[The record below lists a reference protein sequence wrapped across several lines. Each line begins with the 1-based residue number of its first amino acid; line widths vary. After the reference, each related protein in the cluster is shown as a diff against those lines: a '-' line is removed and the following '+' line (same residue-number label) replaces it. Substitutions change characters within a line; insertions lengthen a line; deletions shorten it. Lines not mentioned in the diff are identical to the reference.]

1 MSRGSARIKQTSALG
16 GQYHWISEF
25 APRSQQKV
33 LSFVVGWLCT
43 LGWQSGTA
51 IGCFLAATEIQ
62 GLIVLNND
70 DYVYERWHGTL
81 LTIAVVCFVA
91 CFNTFFSKHLPM
103 IERLVLCLH
112 VGGFI
117 CILVPL
123 WVLGPR
129 GNSHEIW
136 TVFEDGGGWGSSM
149 PPVKPPASPAT
160 SSLGG
165 SKADKPFQCSRPC
178 HARWFNYTRHRIPR
192 RGCRCPYGRRIE
204 ECFENSAQSH
214 GLDVNC
220 QWKPGFHHAHV
231 DNRRS

>member
-1 MSRGSARIKQTSALG
+1 MYIIVVVFFSLVNISMAEMASMAPTAGEFDAYMVLLKLNTLPALG

-25 APRSQQKV
+25 APQSQQKV

-62 GLIVLNND
+62 GLIVLNNG

-91 CFNTFFSKHLPM
+91 SFNTFFVKHLPM
-103 IERLVLCLH
+103 VERLVLCLH

-149 PPVKPPASPAT
+149 
-160 SSLGG
+160 
-165 SKADKPFQCSRPC
+165 
-178 HARWFNYTRHRIPR
+178 
-192 RGCRCPYGRRIE
+192 
-204 ECFENSAQSH
+204 
-214 GLDVNC
+214 
-220 QWKPGFHHAHV
+220 
-231 DNRRS
+231 